1 MAQLERKPSKASK
14 RASLYFTLPILS
26 WALYDF
32 ANTIFSSNINTI
44 FFPFYIQEAIGDNE
58 VLDQIASTF
67 ISYANAAA
75 SLLLVLFSP
84 LYGVMIDRS
93 GKKKKYMIPFTI
105 IAVGA
110 TFMMGVFGNW
120 DTGSTWGNLPVSLGL
135 VIFFFI
141 IAKFFYHSS
150 LVFYDAMIGDIG
162 KKEDLPLISGFGV
175 AVGYIGTLVGLA
187 VYPIVGK
194 DGNEDAFIPTA
205 ILFLLFSLP
214 LFFLYKD
221 PETSQVK
228 QNQTFFSG
236 YKDIIQTFR
245 EMKSYHT
252 IFTFMIAY
260 FFLNDA
266 ISTTIAMM
274 AVYAGTVVGF
284 SSSAFI
290 LLYLV
295 STISSIIGSFI
306 FGYITR
312 AKGARKSIIY
322 VSILLLV
329 ALATAVLAQDSIWFW
344 AAGSMFGIAL
354 GSLWVTSRT
363 FIVQLTPEEKRGQFF
378 GLFAFSGKVSSIIGP
393 FIYGS
398 ITLIFADL
406 GTMASR
412 LALGSLMIL
421 TLIGLIIMI
430 RMKDEVQV
438 Q

>member
-1 MAQLERKPSKASK
+1 MEPELEKKPVIRSRK
-14 RASLYFTLPILS
+14 ASLYFTLPIIS

-44 FFPFYIQEAIGDNE
+44 FFPFYIQEAIGNNE

-75 SLLLVLFSP
+75 SLFLVLFSP

-93 GKKKKYMIPFTI
+93 GKKKKYMIPFTL
-105 IAVGA
+105 IAVVS
-110 TFMMGVFGNW
+110 TFLMGVFGNW
-120 DTGSTWGNLPVSLGL
+120 NSGSTWGGLPVSLGL
-135 VIFFFI
+135 VIIFFI

-175 AVGYIGTLVGLA
+175 AVGYIGTLLGLA
-187 VYPIVGK
+187 VYPLVGK
-194 DGNEDAFIPTA
+194 SGNEDAFIPTA

-221 PETSQVK
+221 PETSRPAQK
-228 QNQTFFSG
+228 QSFFSG
-236 YKDIIQTFR
+236 YKEIFHTFK
-245 EMKSYHT
+245 EMKSYKN

-284 SSSAFI
+284 SSGAFI

-322 VSILLLV
+322 VAVLLLV
-329 ALATAVLAQDSIWFW
+329 ALAAAVLAQDPLWFW
-344 AAGSMFGIAL
+344 AAGSMFGVAL
-354 GSLWVTSRT
+354 GSMWVTSRT

-393 FIYGS
+393 LIYGS

-406 GTMASR
+406 GTIASR
-412 LALGSLMIL
+412 MALGSLMIL
-421 TLIGLIIMI
+421 TLIGLIIVV
-430 RMKDEVQV
+430 RMKEETS
-438 Q
+438 